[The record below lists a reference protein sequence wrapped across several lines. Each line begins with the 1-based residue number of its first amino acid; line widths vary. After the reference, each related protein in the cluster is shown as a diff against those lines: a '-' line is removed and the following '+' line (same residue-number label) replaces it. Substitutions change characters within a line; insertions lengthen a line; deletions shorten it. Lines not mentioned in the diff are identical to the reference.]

1 MKNEMNFRTLV
12 NEGPAYFAPLMLLVY
27 RIVLVAVR
35 EDLET
40 PLVDLRISVVAWK
53 TWHACN
59 SSSSGTNLDQCRL
72 LHIHVDAGN
81 NQHCK

>member
-1 MKNEMNFRTLV
+1 MMLQNRGLSYLT
-12 NEGPAYFAPLMLLVY
+12 PLMLLVY
-27 RIVLVAVR
+27 RIALVAVR

-40 PLVDLRISVVAWK
+40 SLVHLRVPVGASKIRHV
-53 TWHACN
+53 CN
-59 SSSSGTNLDQCRL
+59 AIRTNLDQGCL

>member
-1 MKNEMNFRTLV
+1 MKVRTLV
-12 NEGPAYFAPLMLLVY
+12 NKGLAYFAPLMLLVY

-40 PLVDLRISVVAWK
+40 PLVDLRISVGAWK
-53 TWHACN
+53 IGHACN
-59 SSSSGTNLDQCRL
+59 SSSSGTNLDQRRL